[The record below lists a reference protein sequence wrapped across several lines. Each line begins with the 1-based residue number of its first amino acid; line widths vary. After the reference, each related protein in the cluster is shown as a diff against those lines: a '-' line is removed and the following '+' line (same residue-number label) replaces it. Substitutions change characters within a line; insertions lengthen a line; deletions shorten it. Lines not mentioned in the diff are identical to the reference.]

1 VITFLKVKAIFSK
14 FHLYISIKNQNSEKK
29 VSKAL
34 HAFETFFN
42 GLKITKLQGYKVT
55 KLQGCYVLTSQFL
68 MKIAVSTRN
77 NLVTL

>member
-55 KLQGCYVLTSQFL
+55 RLLRVDITISNENCGVNT
-68 MKIAVSTRN
+68 
-77 NLVTL
+77 